1 MQPDP
6 NWPKIHNLDLNSFQ
20 IQPGR
25 LGVLE
30 LVSLI
35 LSRSGCFAVCPP
47 LFLVSLFLLNRYQL
61 INLPEHSIKDL
72 TKLTS
77 PRHLISEKLIGVL
90 DFQIHLT
97 SFVAK
102 DLGKCAFC
110 N

>member
-6 NWPKIHNLDLNSFQ
+6 NWPKIHNLDWNRFQ
-20 IQPGR
+20 IQPGT
-25 LGVLE
+25 LGSLE

-47 LFLVSLFLLNRYQL
+47 LFLVSLFLLNRYHL

-102 DLGKCAFC
+102 DLGKCAFL
-110 N
+110 